1 MSKTH
6 QCRQTSATKNND
18 NDADW
23 ALKSVFPIDNCSAI
37 NWSMAIN
44 HCKIMPCEFDSISTE
59 YIATTDKVL
68 VS

>member
-23 ALKSVFPIDNCSAI
+23 ALKSVFSIDNGS
-37 NWSMAIN
+37 
-44 HCKIMPCEFDSISTE
+44 
-59 YIATTDKVL
+59 VL
-68 VS
+68 QLIGQWL